1 VSNDVTNSFK
11 NLLNNPDQG
20 KSTNRS
26 GTFAKQITTLAG
38 VTEGQINSLQGLE
51 LFSYLP
57 AYYENSRVMHV
68 NMDVKGSELDSL
80 YLALDETLAQFFV
93 RTATWALESWE
104 MELGIPVDLEKP
116 LEQRRSVVES
126 KLRGSGKFSGDLIR
140 KIMNSFGVEGEVDFH
155 PTEYKFGLSFENR
168 IPENMID
175 FKKIIEDIKPAHLVF
190 YMNNKTRLAFLH
202 ETDMVSRI
210 RLRSRV
216 RFFGGKPWYLDGV
229 ELLNGIASLSGWTE
243 EPMRYLNRTKLVIQH
258 RMDHHQEGNV
268 KIRNHYWKLDGSM
281 MLDGSQMLS
290 STEKVIS
297 I

>member
-1 VSNDVTNSFK
+1 MYERMDLMSS
-11 NLLNNPDQG
+11 
-20 KSTNRS
+20 SR
-26 GTFAKQITTLAG
+26 
-38 VTEGQINSLQGLE
+38 GQE
-51 LFSYLP
+51 LFSCLP
-57 AYYENSRVMHV
+57 AYYETSRVMYAD
-68 NMDVKGSELDSL
+68 MDAKGSELDAL

-126 KLRGSGKFSGDLIR
+126 KLRGSGKFSGDLVR
-140 KIMNSFGVEGEVDFH
+140 KIMNSFGVEGKVDFH
-155 PTEYKFGLSFENR
+155 PMEYKFGISFENR

-175 FKKIIEDIKPAHLVF
+175 FKKIIEDIKPAHLAF

-202 ETDMVSRI
+202 ENEMVSRI
-210 RLRSRV
+210 RLLSRV

-229 ELLNGIASLSGWTE
+229 ELLDGIASLSGWTE
-243 EPMRYLNRTKLVIQH
+243 EPMRYSNCTRLVIKH

-268 KIRNHYWKLDGSM
+268 KIRNHYWILDGSM
-281 MLDGSQMLS
+281 MLEGSQMLS
-290 STEKVIS
+290 STEEVIS

>member
-1 VSNDVTNSFK
+1 MSNDVTNSFK

-243 EPMRYLNRTKLVIQH
+243 EPMRYLNRKKLVIQH

>member
-1 VSNDVTNSFK
+1 MGIDEKKESVIQDITGEFK
-11 NLLNNPDQG
+11 NRMF
-20 KSTNRS
+20 SSR
-26 GTFAKQITTLAG
+26 
-38 VTEGQINSLQGLE
+38 GQE

-57 AYYENSRVMHV
+57 AYYETSRVMHV
-68 NMDVKGSELDSL
+68 DMDVKGSELDVL
-80 YLALDETLAQFFV
+80 YLALDDTLAQFFV

-104 MELGIPVDLEKP
+104 MELGIPINLEKP

-126 KLRGSGKFSGDLIR
+126 KLRGSGKFSGNLIR

-155 PTEYKFGLSFENR
+155 PTEYKFGISFENH

-175 FKKIIEDIKPAHLVF
+175 FKKIIEDIKPAHLAF

-202 ETDMVSRI
+202 ENLMVSRI

-243 EPMRYLNRTKLVIQH
+243 EPMRYVNRMKLVTKYQVI
-258 RMDHHQEGNV
+258 HHQEGNV
-268 KIRNHYWKLDGSM
+268 KIRNHYWKLDGSRK
-281 MLDGSQMLS
+281 LDGSQMLS

>member
-1 VSNDVTNSFK
+1 MDIDEKKESVIQDVTDDFS
-11 NLLNNPDQG
+11 
-20 KSTNRS
+20 NRM
-26 GTFAKQITTLAG
+26 F
-38 VTEGQINSLQGLE
+38 SLRGPE

-57 AYYENSRVMHV
+57 AYYEASRVMHV
-68 NMDVKGSELDSL
+68 DMDAKGSELDAL
-80 YLALDETLAQFFV
+80 YLALDDTLAQFFV

-140 KIMNSFGVEGEVDFH
+140 KIMNSFGVEGEVGFH

-168 IPENMID
+168 IPENMVD
-175 FKKIIEDIKPAHLVF
+175 FKRIIEDIKPAHLAF
-190 YMNNKTRLAFLH
+190 YMNNKTRLTFLH
-202 ETDMVSRI
+202 ETEMVSRI

-243 EPMRYLNRTKLVIQH
+243 EPMRYLNRTKLVTKH

>member
-1 VSNDVTNSFK
+1 MFS
-11 NLLNNPDQG
+11 
-20 KSTNRS
+20 
-26 GTFAKQITTLAG
+26 
-38 VTEGQINSLQGLE
+38 SLGPE

-57 AYYENSRVMHV
+57 AYYEASRVMHV
-68 NMDVKGSELDSL
+68 DMDAKGSELDAL
-80 YLALDETLAQFFV
+80 YLALDDTLAQFFV
-93 RTATWALESWE
+93 RTATWGLKRWE
-104 MELGIPVDLEKP
+104 MELGIPIHLEKP

-140 KIMNSFGVEGEVDFH
+140 KIMSSFGVNGEVDFY
-155 PTEYKFGLSFENR
+155 PAEYKFGISFENR
-168 IPENMID
+168 TPENMID
-175 FKKIIEDIKPAHLVF
+175 FKKIIEDIKPAHLAF

-202 ETDMVSRI
+202 ENEMVSRI

-243 EPMRYLNRTKLVIQH
+243 EPMRYSNRSKFVFKH
-258 RMDHHQEGNV
+258 RVNHHQEGRMI
-268 KIRNHYWKLDGSM
+268 IRDHYWKLDGSM
-281 MLDGSQMLS
+281 KLDGSQMLS